1 MARSQPRKEKN
12 TWQIQEAKAKFSQVV
27 EEATEKGYQV
37 ITKNGVPVVV
47 ILSKQEFDKMSTP
60 KSSLLDFFRSAPCQD
75 VDLEIQRS
83 KDLPRELDL

>member
-1 MARSQPRKEKN
+1 MPRYQSRTQKN

-27 EEATEKGYQV
+27 EEATKKGYQV

-47 ILSKQEFDKMSTP
+47 MLSKEEFDKMSKPRT
-60 KSSLLDFFRSAPCQD
+60 SLLDFFRAAPCQD
-75 VDLEIQRS
+75 VDLDIQRS